1 MLVTRSLVLSVSLC
15 HSLYPCVEGYV
26 TVSRSVPWSVSPS
39 VSRQYPC
46 LCSCLYPCVTIC
58 TLHMHGLYPCLCHDL
73 YTCVMVCIT
82 VSRSVSLWLPA
93 SRSLSVSR
101 SVPLCHGLYPCD
113 PACVTV
119 PVCVTVCIPV
129 TVGIPVRVTVCI
141 PVCHGLSVPLCP
153 QLSDYRFPGITFRK
167 QWHFFDTNHQGLF
180 TAKRSVFLS
189 NNNVY
194 IERQTRTDPK
204 RLHIP

>member
-1 MLVTRSLVLSVSLC
+1 MVCIPVCITTVSLPVFLPVSLC
-15 HSLYPCVEGYV
+15 HNLYPACAWSVSLF
-26 TVSRSVPWSVSPS
+26 VSRSV
-39 VSRQYPC
+39 Y
-46 LCSCLYPCVTIC
+46 LC
-58 TLHMHGLYPCLCHDL
+58 HGLYH
-73 YTCVMVCIT
+73 CVTVCIPVT
-82 VSRSVSLWLPA
+82 LPA

-119 PVCVTVCIPV
+119 PVRVTVCIPV

-204 RLHIP
+204 P

>member
-1 MLVTRSLVLSVSLC
+1 MLVTRSLFLSVSLC
-15 HSLYPCVEGYV
+15 HSLYPCQCRGLRNCV
-26 TVSRSVPWSVSPS
+26 TVCIPVCITTVS
-39 VSRQYPC
+39 
-46 LCSCLYPCVTIC
+46 LCPCLYPCVTIC
-58 TLHMHGLYPCLCHDL
+58 TLHVHGLYPCLCHDL
-73 YTCVMVCIT
+73 YTCLCHGLHHCVTVCIPVT
-82 VSRSVSLWLPA
+82 LPA

-119 PVCVTVCIPV
+119 PVCVTICIPV
-129 TVGIPVRVTVCI
+129 TVCIPVRVTVCI

-153 QLSDYRFPGITFRK
+153 QLLDYRFPGITFRK
-167 QWHFFDTNHQGLF
+167 QWHFFDTNHQGLV
-180 TAKRSVFLS
+180 TAKWSVFLS
-189 NNNVY
+189 NSNVY